1 MISGSTR
8 AFSVERVSQFFFN
21 AFQGGHMSVQKWVIV
36 ASLVFLVVA
45 LLPVPSA
52 AQMQTSG
59 EVIGT
64 VTDPSGAAV
73 PGATVTLVDAGTGQ
87 SRQATTD
94 SSGSF
99 VFLSV
104 VPGTYDLSI
113 QAKGFAGAIAKGM
126 IVIVG
131 QSTSQPF
138 QLTLSGAIQEVTVS
152 GAIPPGPNDNLGRWG
167 SIGPKGDRVAA
178 TEES

>member
-113 QAKGFAGAIAKGM
+113 QAKGFAGAIAKRNDRDRRS
-126 IVIVG
+126 VDF
-131 QSTSQPF
+131 SAFP
-138 QLTLSGAIQEVTVS
+138 AHTVWRDPGS
-152 GAIPPGPNDNLGRWG
+152 NRQRCYPPGPNDNLGRWG